1 MSGLRALRVCA
12 LLLGAL
18 VLLGAA
24 AVFWLGF
31 TAAGARTLVSFA
43 TQAVDL
49 RYATLSGTLAQGL
62 DLTRLV
68 FRTPGFTLKLAAASF
83 RWRPQALLQGTVAI
97 DRLTLAEGELALQP
111 GDEAGS
117 GEWPQL
123 PVTVDIEELEVR
135 SLSVVS
141 GDTRQRIARF
151 TASVHA
157 AQDRI
162 SVRRYALELDGHR
175 AHGKASVADGG
186 EFFDVTIDYAG
197 SVVLDGAVQP
207 LAATLTLLG
216 PRERLALALRMS
228 APFPLRL
235 EGFVD
240 VAAPAP
246 RVSLRGDAAPNAWLA
261 ARELAL
267 DVDDLR
273 FSLEGELD
281 ALVLGLDARLR
292 LPAQPA
298 LAVTIELAREPPRA
312 PEALRARL
320 DWQLQAA
327 APLLGHERFAG
338 GGELEW
344 HAGRLTLAQTLTQ
357 PALISLTAAFDTGDS
372 PHLEMRGDWTALA
385 LDVGAT
391 RLRSP
396 RGAIDIVGVYPDLS
410 LRFDGQFEEAR
421 LGAVD
426 MRLAGTLAQDAFTL
440 DALRARLLGGE
451 LEARG
456 ALDYVARRGAFDV
469 TLDGLDLSSLREGLA
484 TTLAAQARV
493 TLDGSRVDVA
503 LAEASGRWRQHT
515 LAARGDVSVDAA
527 TEALSLNDLRLRIG
541 RNRLVLNGT
550 ADERFALDFEL
561 AAPAIAE
568 IDAALA
574 GAIDGKGSLR
584 GTREA
589 PLLAADLN
597 ATALAAGSL
606 RVARA
611 TLDASLSPAAP
622 SRLKFDAYNVQA
634 GDTALGEV
642 SLIVSGTLAA
652 HTLALTAGEGARQLE
667 LRSQGRY
674 ADGRLDGRL
683 GELAVTWPE
692 TGRWALADEARWQY
706 AAAGVSFSPL
716 CLVQDAARV
725 CIDAQQLA
733 ADAGELHAALTRVPL
748 ALASPWL
755 PPTLVVDGVLAGDLF
770 VSHAQGRWQP
780 RGRVGAQ
787 DVRLTLHDTDEPQ
800 VFRIAP
806 LALEFDATPGGQAFT
821 FEAISDE
828 FGALHAD
835 GSVRDEEGGA
845 HIDARLRADA
855 IDLGTLG
862 RFVPAIV
869 GSKGRIEL
877 TATVRGPLDAPQVQA
892 SGGLKSGEL
901 RLETLG
907 IALDHLRLEA
917 GLREAGRIDAE
928 LSLGQ
933 ALQRLTL
940 RGHVQRA
947 PDWPY
952 SFEVESERF
961 PLLRRVD
968 LDLDIAPD
976 LTIDGTLDDL
986 RLRGKLDLP
995 LLHVR
1000 LQQLPPDAV
1009 TVSADEVLI
1018 DDNGEVIVDDEA
1030 SPSGLAFYRDHV
1042 TGELRV
1048 KVGEDARVT
1057 GLGLE
1062 AGLAGAIT
1070 FNKDVGSLGFAEGRI
1085 ALQDGRYEAYRQTLT
1100 VKTGELFFAGPIDNP
1115 RLDVLAVRPDLD
1127 VTAGVQ
1133 VSGTVQSPIVRL
1145 YSSPAMADLETLSYV
1160 VTGKPLAGTNR
1171 SAAGMLSKAALGL
1184 GLEQATGLTEQLRS
1198 WFGLDQLGIS
1208 GGDTVEDTSFVAGK
1222 QLSPRIKVR
1231 SEFNPFDRLWSVFLN
1246 YALTEHWSVE
1256 GESGARQGADL
1267 LYSIERDTLF

>member
-1 MSGLRALRVCA
+1 MSGRRAQRICA
-12 LLLGAL
+12 LLLLAL
-18 VLLGAA
+18 ALLGAG
-24 AVFWLGF
+24 AVSWLAF
-31 TAAGARTLVSFA
+31 TAAGARTLMSFA
-43 TQAVDL
+43 TRVVDL
-49 RYATLSGTLAQGL
+49 RYATLTGTLAQGL
-62 DLTRLV
+62 DLTELAV
-68 FRTPGFTLKLAAASF
+68 RTPAFTLNLATASF

-97 DRLTLAEGELALQP
+97 ARLTLADGELTLQP
-111 GDEAGS
+111 SDEAGS

-123 PVTVDIEELEVR
+123 PVTVEIEDFDVR
-135 SLSVVS
+135 ALSVVS
-141 GDTRQRIARF
+141 GDMRQSIDRL

-157 AQDRI
+157 AQDGI
-162 SVRRYALELDGHR
+162 TLRRYALELDGHR

-186 EFFDVTIDYAG
+186 ESLDVTIDYAG
-197 SVVLDGAVQP
+197 TVDVDGAPQP
-207 LAATLTLLG
+207 LAATLTLAG
-216 PRERLALALRMS
+216 PRERLALALRLS
-228 APFPLRL
+228 APFPLNL
-235 EGFVD
+235 EGVVN

-261 ARELAL
+261 ARAL
-267 DVDDLR
+267 EAGVEDLR

-281 ALVLGLDARLR
+281 ALVLGLETRLQ

-298 LAVTIELAREPPRA
+298 LALTIELARQPPSV

-327 APLLGHERFAG
+327 EPLLGHERFAG
-338 GGELEW
+338 GGDLEW

-357 PALISLTAAFDTGDS
+357 PAPINLTAAVNTGDS
-372 PHLEMRGDWTALA
+372 THLELRGNWTALA
-385 LDVGAT
+385 LDVGT
-391 RLRSP
+391 TLLRSP
-396 RGAIDIVGVYPDLS
+396 RGAIDIEGVYPNLS
-410 LRFDGQFEEAR
+410 LRFDGEFEEAR
-421 LGAVD
+421 VGAVD
-426 MRLAGTLAQDAFTL
+426 LQLAGKLAQDEFSL
-440 DALRARLLGGE
+440 DTLRARLLGGS
-451 LEARG
+451 LAARG
-456 ALDYVARRGAFDV
+456 AFDYVTRRGAFDV

-493 TLDGSRVDVA
+493 TLDGSRIDVA
-503 LAEASGRWRQHT
+503 LAEASGRWRQQT
-515 LAARGDVSVDAA
+515 LAARGDVSVDTA

-541 RNRLVLNGT
+541 RNRLVLNGK
-550 ADERFALDFEL
+550 ADDRFALDFEL

-611 TLDASLSPAAP
+611 TIDASLSPSAP
-622 SRLKFDAYNVQA
+622 SRVKLDADDVQA
-634 GDTALGEV
+634 GDTALGDV
-642 SLIVSGTLAA
+642 SLMANGTLAA

-667 LRSQGRY
+667 LRSQGGY
-674 ADGRLDGRL
+674 ADRRLDGRL
-683 GELAVTWPE
+683 GELAIAWPE
-692 TGRWALADEARWQY
+692 VGRWTLADETRWHY
-706 AAAGVSFSPL
+706 AEAAVSFSPL
-716 CLVQDAARV
+716 CLVQDAARI

-733 ADAGELHAALTRVPL
+733 AEAGELHAALTRVPL

-755 PPTLVVDGVLAGDLF
+755 PPTLAVDGVLAGDLF
-770 VSHAQGRWQP
+770 VTHAQGRWQP

-806 LALEFDATPGGQAFT
+806 LALEFNAVPGGQAFT
-821 FEAISDE
+821 FEAVSDE
-828 FGALHAD
+828 FGALQAD
-835 GSVRDEEGGA
+835 GSVQDEEGGA
-845 HIDARLRADA
+845 RIDARLRADA
-855 IDLGTLG
+855 IDLGTLA
-862 RFVPAIV
+862 RLVPAIG
-869 GSKGRIEL
+869 GSEGQIEL

-892 SGGLKSGEL
+892 RGGLKRGEL

-917 GLREAGRIDAE
+917 GLRDTGRIDAE

-933 ALQRLTL
+933 AQQRLTL

-952 SFEVESERF
+952 SFEVESQRF
-961 PLLRRVD
+961 SLLRRAD

-986 RLRGKLDLP
+986 RLRGTLDLP

-1018 DDNGEVIVDDEA
+1018 DENGEVIVDDEA
-1030 SPSGLAFYRDHV
+1030 SPTGLAFYRDHV

-1048 KVGEDARVT
+1048 KVGEDARVS

-1070 FNKDVGSLGFAEGRI
+1070 FSKDLGSLGFADGRI
-1085 ALQDGRYEAYRQTLT
+1085 ALKDGRYEAYRQKLT
-1100 VKTGELFFAGPIDNP
+1100 VKTGELLFAGPIDNP

-1160 VTGKPLAGTNR
+1160 VTGEPLAGTNR

-1184 GLEQATGLTEQLRS
+1184 GLEQAAGLTEQLRS

>member
-1 MSGLRALRVCA
+1 MSGLRLLRVCA
-12 LLLGAL
+12 LLLLSL
-18 VLLGAA
+18 VLLGAGA
-24 AVFWLGF
+24 ASWLAF
-31 TAAGARTLVSFA
+31 TAAGARTLVSIA
-43 TQAVDL
+43 TQVVDL

-62 DLTRLV
+62 DLTQLAV
-68 FRTPGFTLKLAAASF
+68 RTPAFTLNLAAASF
-83 RWRPQALLQGTVAI
+83 RWRPQALLRGTVAI
-97 DRLTLAEGELALQP
+97 ERLTLADGELALHP
-111 GDEAGS
+111 DDEAGS

-123 PVTVDIEELEVR
+123 PVALELDDLELR
-135 SLSVVS
+135 ALSVVS
-141 GDTRQRIARF
+141 GDTRQRIESF

-157 AQDRI
+157 ARDRV
-162 SVRRYALELDGHR
+162 SVRRYALALDGHR

-186 EFFDVTIDYAG
+186 ALFDVTVDYAG
-197 SVVLDGAVQP
+197 SVVLDGAAQP
-207 LAATLTLLG
+207 LAATLTLAG
-216 PRERLALALRMS
+216 PRERLALTLRLS

-235 EGFVD
+235 DGVVD

-246 RVSLRGDAAPNAWLA
+246 RVDLRGDAAPNAWLA
-261 ARELAL
+261 ARELEAEIE
-267 DVDDLR
+267 DLR

-281 ALVLGLDARLR
+281 ALMLGLEATLQ
-292 LPAQPA
+292 LPAQPVLA
-298 LAVTIELAREPPRA
+298 LKIELARLPSGS

-327 APLLGHERFAG
+327 APLLGHARYAG
-338 GGELEW
+338 GGELAW
-344 HAGRLTLAQTLTQ
+344 QAGRLTLAQTLTQ
-357 PALISLTAAFDTGDS
+357 PAPLSLTAAVDTGDS
-372 PHLEMRGDWTALA
+372 PHLELRGDWTALA
-385 LDVGAT
+385 LDVGT
-391 RLRSP
+391 TMLRSP
-396 RGAIDIVGVYPDLS
+396 RGELDIEGVFPNLS

-426 MRLAGTLAQDAFTL
+426 LRLAGALAEDAVAV
-440 DALRARLLGGE
+440 DSLRAHLLGGS

-456 ALDYVARRGAFDV
+456 ALDYVARRGAFEV
-469 TLDGLDLSSLREGLA
+469 TLDGLDLSSLRDGLA

-493 TLDGSRVDVA
+493 TLDGSRIDVA
-503 LAEASGRWRQHT
+503 LAEASGRWRKQA
-515 LAARGDVSVDAA
+515 LAARGELSVDTA

-550 ADERFALDFEL
+550 ADDRFALDFAL

-568 IDAALA
+568 IDAALS
-574 GAIDGKGSLR
+574 GAFEGKGSLR

-589 PLLAADLN
+589 PVLAADLN
-597 ATALAAGSL
+597 ATALTAGRL

-611 TLDASLSPAAP
+611 TLDASLSPSAP
-622 SRLKFDAYNVQA
+622 SRLKFDADNVRA
-634 GDTALGEV
+634 GDTTLGAV
-642 SLIVSGTLAA
+642 SLMATGTRAA
-652 HTLALTAGEGARQLE
+652 HTLALTVGEGARQLA
-667 LRSQGRY
+667 LRSQGGY
-674 ADGRLDGRL
+674 TNGRLDGRL
-683 GELAVTWPE
+683 RELAVTWPE
-692 TGRWALADEARWQY
+692 TGRWALADESRWQY
-706 AAAGVSFSPL
+706 VDSAVSFSPL
-716 CLVQDAARV
+716 CLVQDSARICV
-725 CIDAQQLA
+725 DAQQLA
-733 ADAGELHAALTRVPL
+733 AEAGELHAALTRVPL

-755 PPTLVVDGVLAGDLF
+755 PPTLAIDGELAGDLF
-770 VSHAQGRWQP
+770 VTHAQGRWQP

-787 DVRLTLHDTDEPQ
+787 AVRLTLHDTDEPQ

-806 LALEFDATPGGQAFT
+806 LALEFEAVPGGQVFT
-821 FEAISDE
+821 FAAVSDE

-835 GSVRDEEGGA
+835 GSVQDEEGGA
-845 HIDARLRADA
+845 RIDARLRADA
-855 IDLGTLG
+855 IDLGALAP
-862 RFVPAIV
+862 FVPAIG
-869 GSKGRIEL
+869 GSEGQFEL
-877 TATVRGPLDAPQVQA
+877 MATLRGPLDAPLVQA
-892 SGGLKSGEL
+892 KGGLKSGEL

-907 IALDHLRLEA
+907 ISLDHVRLEA
-917 GLREAGRIDAE
+917 GLGDTGRIDAE
-928 LSLGQ
+928 LILGQ

-952 SFEVESERF
+952 AFEVESQRF
-961 PLLRRVD
+961 SLLRRAD

-986 RLRGKLDLP
+986 RLRGTLDLP

-1018 DDNGEVIVDDEA
+1018 DEAGKVVVDDEA
-1030 SPSGLAFYRDHV
+1030 TPTGLAFFRDHV
-1042 TGELRV
+1042 TGALRV
-1048 KVGEDARVT
+1048 RVGDDARVT

-1062 AGLAGAIT
+1062 AGLAGAIN
-1070 FNKDVGSLGFAEGRI
+1070 FNKDVGSLGFADGRI
-1085 ALQDGRYEAYRQTLT
+1085 ALKNGRYEAYRQELT

-1160 VTGKPLAGTNR
+1160 VTGEPLAGTNR

-1184 GLEQATGLTEQLRS
+1184 GLEQAAGLTEQLRS

-1246 YALTEHWSVE
+1246 YALTEQWSVE